1 MKVVSK
7 INTSLQDWADLFLKV
22 LDKLPLTLFM
32 LVTSLFFALILGV
45 IIAIIRIQK
54 PPILYGIATFYLSF
68 TRCTPLL
75 VQLFLVY
82 FGLPQLLLVFN
93 IDINS
98 WNRLVFVIIT
108 FSFHTAAYLSEVI
121 RSAYLAVGTEQ
132 LEAAY
137 SVGMTYTQALRRII
151 LPQAF
156 VISLP
161 NLGNNIIELLKDTS
175 LAFSIGII
183 DIMGQVRIIL
193 GNNHGMGMFE
203 IYVVISLVYWGT
215 CILIEGIIGYA
226 EKVFKKG
233 RVSLSK

>member
-1 MKVVSK
+1 MS
-7 INTSLQDWADLFLKV
+7 TSLQDWIDLFTKV

-32 LVTSLFFALILGV
+32 MGVSLIFALILGV
-45 IIAIIRIQK
+45 LIAIIRIQK
-54 PPILYGIATFYLSF
+54 QPVLYQIATFYLSF

-75 VQLFLVY
+75 VQLFLIY

-98 WNRLVFVIIT
+98 WDRLIFVILA
-108 FSFHTAAYLSEVI
+108 FSLHTAAYLSEVI
-121 RSAYLAVGTEQ
+121 RSAYLAVGEAQ

-137 SVGMTYTQALRRII
+137 SVGMSYSQALRRII

-156 VISLP
+156 VIALP

-175 LAFSIGII
+175 LAFTIGII

-203 IYVVISLVYWGT
+203 VYIVISLVYWGA
-215 CILIEGIIGYA
+215 CIVIEMIISFA
-226 EKVFKKG
+226 EKMFKKG
-233 RVSLSK
+233 HVGLSK

>member
-1 MKVVSK
+1 MS
-7 INTSLQDWADLFLKV
+7 TSLQEWIDLFTKV

-32 LVTSLFFALILGV
+32 MGASLFFALILGV
-45 IIAIIRIQK
+45 LIAIIRIQK
-54 PPILYGIATFYLSF
+54 QPILYQMATFYLSF

-98 WNRLVFVIIT
+98 WDRLIFVIIT
-108 FSFHTAAYLSEVI
+108 FSFHTAAYLSEVV
-121 RSAYLAVGTEQ
+121 RSAYLAVGEAQ

-137 SVGMTYTQALRRII
+137 SVGMSYPQALRRII

-156 VISLP
+156 VIALP

-175 LAFSIGII
+175 LAFTIGII

-203 IYVVISLVYWGT
+203 IYIVISLVYWGA
-215 CILIEGIIGYA
+215 CIVIEAIIGYA
-226 EKVFKKG
+226 ERVFKKG
-233 RVSLSK
+233 HIGLSK

>member
-1 MKVVSK
+1 MG
-7 INTSLQDWADLFLKV
+7 TSFQDWVDLFVRV

-32 LVTSLFFALILGV
+32 MVISLFFALILGL

-54 PPILYGIATFYLSF
+54 YPFLYGIATLYLSF
-68 TRCTPLL
+68 TRSTPLL
-75 VQLFLVY
+75 VQLFLIY
-82 FGLPQLLLVFN
+82 FGLPQLLLVFS

-98 WNRLVFVIIT
+98 WDRLVFAIMA
-108 FSFHTAAYLSEVI
+108 FSFHTGAYLSEVI
-121 RSAYLAVGTEQ
+121 RSAYLAVGQDQ

-137 SVGMTYTQALRRII
+137 SVGMSYPQALIRII

-175 LAFSIGII
+175 LAFTIGII

-193 GNNHGMGMFE
+193 GNNHGIGMFE
-203 IYVVISLVYWGT
+203 VYVVISIVYWVT
-215 CILIEGIIGYA
+215 CIIIESVVA
-226 EKVFKKG
+226 FTEKVLKKG
-233 RVSLSK
+233 HVGLSK

>member
-1 MKVVSK
+1 MH
-7 INTSLQDWADLFLKV
+7 TSFQDWISLFVRV

-32 LVTSLFFALILGV
+32 LIASLFFALIIGV
-45 IIAIIRIQK
+45 SIAIIRIHK
-54 PPILYGIATFYLSF
+54 KPILYEISSFYLSF

-82 FGLPQLLLVFN
+82 FGLPQLLIIFN

-98 WNRLVFVIIT
+98 WDRLFFAIMA
-108 FSFHTAAYLSEVI
+108 FSLHTGAYLSEVV
-121 RSAYLAVGTEQ
+121 RSAYLAVGDDQ

-137 SVGMTYTQALRRII
+137 SVGMTYSQALWRII
-151 LPQAF
+151 LPQVF

-175 LAFSIGII
+175 LAFTIGLI

-193 GNNHGMGMFE
+193 GNNHGIGMFE
-203 IYVVISLVYWGT
+203 VYVVISIVYWVT
-215 CILIEGIIGYA
+215 CILIETIIGYA
-226 EKVFKKG
+226 EKAFKKG
-233 RVSLSK
+233 RIGLSN

>member
-1 MKVVSK
+1 MS
-7 INTSLQDWADLFLKV
+7 TSLQEWIDLFTKV

-32 LVTSLFFALILGV
+32 MGASLFFALILGV
-45 IIAIIRIQK
+45 LIAIIRIQK
-54 PPILYGIATFYLSF
+54 QPILYQIATFYLSF

-98 WNRLVFVIIT
+98 WDRLIFVIIT
-108 FSFHTAAYLSEVI
+108 FSFHTAAYLSEVV
-121 RSAYLAVGTEQ
+121 RSAYLAVGEAQ

-137 SVGMTYTQALRRII
+137 SVGMSYPQALRRII

-156 VISLP
+156 VIALP

-175 LAFSIGII
+175 LAFTIGII

-203 IYVVISLVYWGT
+203 IYIVISLVYWGA
-215 CILIEGIIGYA
+215 CIVIEAIIGYA
-226 EKVFKKG
+226 ERVFKKG
-233 RVSLSK
+233 HIGLSK

>member
-1 MKVVSK
+1 MVEW
-7 INTSLQDWADLFLKV
+7 TDLFVKV
-22 LDKLPLTLFM
+22 LEKLPLTLLM
-32 LVTSLFFALILGV
+32 LVLSLFFGIILGV
-45 IIAIIRIQK
+45 IVAIIRIK
-54 PPILYGIATFYLSF
+54 KNRGLYQVATLYLSF

-93 IDINS
+93 IDIND
-98 WNRLVFVIIT
+98 WNRLIFLVIA
-108 FSFHTAAYLSEVI
+108 FSFHVAAYLSEVF
-121 RSAYLAVGTEQ
+121 RSAYLAVGHEQ

-137 SVGMTYTQALRRII
+137 SVGMTYTQALWRIV

-175 LAFSIGII
+175 LAFTIGII

-203 IYVVISLVYWGT
+203 VYIVISLVYWGT
-215 CILIEGIIGYA
+215 CILIESVIGYL
-226 EKVFKKG
+226 EKILQKG
-233 RVSLSK
+233 RIGLSKN

>member
-1 MKVVSK
+1 MS
-7 INTSLQDWADLFLKV
+7 TSLQDWIDLFVKV

-32 LVTSLFFALILGV
+32 MVVSLFFALILGL

-54 PPILYGIATFYLSF
+54 QPVLYGIATFYLSF

-82 FGLPQLLLVFN
+82 FGLPQLLLAFN

-98 WNRLVFVIIT
+98 WDRLIFVIIT
-108 FSFHTAAYLSEVI
+108 FSLHTAAYLSEVI
-121 RSAYLAVGTEQ
+121 RSAYLAVGQEQ
-132 LEAAY
+132 MEAAY
-137 SVGMTYTQALRRII
+137 SVGMSYPQALKRII

-156 VISLP
+156 VIALP

-175 LAFSIGII
+175 LAFTIGII

-193 GNNHGMGMFE
+193 GNNYGIGMFE
-203 IYVVISLVYWGT
+203 IYVVISLVYWGI
-215 CILIEGIIGYA
+215 CILIESIIGYA

-233 RVSLSK
+233 HVGLSK

>member
-1 MKVVSK
+1 MVE
-7 INTSLQDWADLFLKV
+7 WADLFVKV
-22 LDKLPLTLFM
+22 LEKLPLTLLM
-32 LVTSLFFALILGV
+32 LVLSLFFGIILGV
-45 IIAIIRIQK
+45 IVAIIRIK
-54 PPILYGIATFYLSF
+54 KNRGLYQVATLYLSF

-93 IDINS
+93 IDIND
-98 WNRLVFVIIT
+98 WNRLIFLVIA
-108 FSFHTAAYLSEVI
+108 FSFHVAAYLSEVF
-121 RSAYLAVGTEQ
+121 RSAYLAVGHEQ

-137 SVGMTYTQALRRII
+137 SVGMTYTQALWRIV

-175 LAFSIGII
+175 LAFTIGII

-203 IYVVISLVYWGT
+203 VYVVISLVYWGT
-215 CILIEGIIGYA
+215 CILIESVIGYL
-226 EKVFKKG
+226 EKILQKG
-233 RVSLSK
+233 RIGLSKN

>member
-1 MKVVSK
+1 MTFGLA
-7 INTSLQDWADLFLKV
+7 NWADLLIKV
-22 LDKLPLTLFM
+22 LEKLPLTLLM
-32 LVTSLFFALILGV
+32 LGLSLFFSIILGV
-45 IIAIIRIQK
+45 FITILRIKKQ
-54 PPILYGIATFYLSF
+54 PVLYQLATFYLSF
-68 TRCTPLL
+68 TRGTPLL

-98 WNRLVFVIIT
+98 WDRLVFLVIA
-108 FSFHTAAYLSEVI
+108 FSFHTAAYLSEVF
-121 RSAYLAVGTEQ
+121 RSAYLAVGRDQ

-137 SVGMTYTQALRRII
+137 SVGMSYPQAFFRIM

-175 LAFSIGII
+175 LAFTIGII

-193 GNNHGMGMFE
+193 GNNHGMGMFQ

-215 CILIEGIIGYA
+215 CIFIESVIGYL
-226 EKVFKKG
+226 EKIFKKG
-233 RVSLSK
+233 RVSLLR